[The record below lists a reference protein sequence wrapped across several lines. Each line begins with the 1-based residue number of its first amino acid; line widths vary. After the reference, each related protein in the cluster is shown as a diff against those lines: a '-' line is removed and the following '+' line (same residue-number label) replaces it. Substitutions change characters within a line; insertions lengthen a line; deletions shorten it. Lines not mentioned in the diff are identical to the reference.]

1 MGLIINRRVGEGIV
15 LEVNGER
22 CRIFIL
28 STDRR
33 GARLGIEGDPQLVR
47 VLRDEIVGRYEP
59 KGVRR

>member
-22 CRIFIL
+22 CRLFVL
-28 STDRR
+28 ESDRR
-33 GARLGIEGDPQLVR
+33 GARLGIEGDPQVVR
-47 VLRDEIVGRYEP
+47 VMRDEIVGRYEP